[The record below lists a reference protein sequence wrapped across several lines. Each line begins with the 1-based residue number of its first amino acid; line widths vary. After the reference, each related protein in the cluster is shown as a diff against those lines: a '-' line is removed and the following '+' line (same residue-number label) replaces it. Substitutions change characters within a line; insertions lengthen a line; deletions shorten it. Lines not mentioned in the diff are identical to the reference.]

1 MRDTRERLRDI
12 LDAITLIEREAS
24 RGRDEFDRS
33 EMLQVWIVHHLMIV
47 GEAVRSIDPAF
58 RLRHPEVPWRQI
70 AGMRNLLVH
79 DYFRINSAIVW
90 ETVERDV
97 PLLKQQVSVILASF
111 AEAGT

>member
-12 LDAITLIEREAS
+12 LDAIALIEREAA

-47 GEAVRSIDPAF
+47 GEAVRSLDPAF
-58 RLRHPEVPWRQI
+58 RQRHPEVPWRQI

-90 ETVERDV
+90 ETVERDL
-97 PLLKQQVSVILASF
+97 PQLKLQMIAILASS
-111 AEAGT
+111 AETGT